1 MSGTICY
8 FVGGPLDLTKCAV
21 ERAEP
26 HLYALGSPA
35 LTLSQINTKT
45 QGDNVIDLIE
55 SRHRYRRTMPL
66 KIRSVVE
73 PMLVYIYDGQEYK
86 EGVL

>member
-1 MSGTICY
+1 VSGTICY
-8 FVGGPLDLTKCAV
+8 FIGGPLDLTKCVVRHAV
-21 ERAEP
+21 P
-26 HLYALGSPA
+26 YLYALEAPA
-35 LTLSQINTKT
+35 LTLDQISTKT
-45 QGDNVIDLIE
+45 QGDNAIDLLQ